1 MKKNKNLIY
10 LLLLGAAAVAFIA
23 FKKKPKLKGKVIVD
37 DLVKPIDSPDYN
49 FEGETKKETVESTP
63 DILIREVKQAVE
75 STPEPLSTI
84 LKKAKGIFKKKP
96 KKVKSTTV
104 NTPPIF
110 TTKNT
115 SKTFV
120 QQAFDIA
127 KAKQAVIKKAQQK
140 KQPKKKTPKKRVKGF
155 DDISVLY

>member
-10 LLLLGAAAVAFIA
+10 LVLLGAAAVAFMA
-23 FKKKPKLKGKVIVD
+23 MRKKKLKGKVIVD
-37 DLVKPIDSPDYN
+37 PLQKITEEQ
-49 FEGETKKETVESTP
+49 FETQTQP
-63 DILIREVKQAVE
+63 DIIKEVADAVKT
-75 STPEPLSTI
+75 TPEPLSTI

-104 NTPPIF
+104 TTPPIF

-140 KQPKKKTPKKRVKGF
+140 KQVKKKTPKKRLKGF

>member
-10 LLLLGAAAVAFIA
+10 LLLLAGAAVAFIA

-37 DLVKPIDSPDYN
+37 DLEKPIDSPDYN

-84 LKKAKGIFKKKP
+84 LTKAKGIFKKKAKTVKP
-96 KKVKSTTV
+96 TLKPKIKMPTLVIPKIKPAKKVK
-104 NTPPIF
+104 P
-110 TTKNT
+110 
-115 SKTFV
+115 
-120 QQAFDIA
+120 
-127 KAKQAVIKKAQQK
+127 IKKA
-140 KQPKKKTPKKRVKGF
+140 KKRVKGF